1 MTGTGHGRSSERG
14 AAHHRRTRVRYAG
27 VVALIAIVA
36 AGCTSST
43 TPSDTAAGSDTGVA
57 PSSPSPSSVP
67 PGLVPTVVPIGVGA
81 QQAIPNLPPDAWN
94 VAISPDGDRIAYVTR
109 ATDVGACGACTD
121 VTRIVV
127 ADVDG
132 TGSHY
137 VTLGGPVGDVHTPAW
152 SPDGTQLAFIGA
164 TGGGND
170 DIYVATSRGQGTVD
184 PRRLT
189 HDPGQDEFP
198 AWAPD
203 GGTIAYDNCGSTPC
217 DDSGLSPTQEIWT
230 IPSSGGAPV
239 RLTTN
244 HVPDQAPTYAP
255 DDSRI
260 AFFHDGAI
268 FTTGPRGGPVRSIL
282 GGDVVEGWSPAW
294 APNGSAIAFLVFSGD
309 RATIGQTQLGR
320 VLSLPLGTVEV
331 VDVASGEVTSLDAS
345 TASSYNPVSWM
356 PSSTAVLVDAYAP
369 A

>member
-14 AAHHRRTRVRYAG
+14 AAHHGRTWVRDAG
-27 VVALIAIVA
+27 VVALIAIGLTA
-36 AGCTSST
+36 CTSSS
-43 TPSDTAAGSDTGVA
+43 TPSDSTAGSATGA
-57 PSSPSPSSVP
+57 ASSSPSTTP
-67 PGLVPTVVPIGVGA
+67 PGLVPTVVPVGVGP
-81 QQAIPNLPPDAWN
+81 QHTIPSLPADAWN
-94 VAISPDGDRIAYVTR
+94 VAVSPDGKRIAYVTR
-109 ATDVGACGACTD
+109 AQDVGTCGACSN
-121 VTRIVV
+121 VTRVVV
-127 ADVDG
+127 ANVDG
-132 TGSHY
+132 TGSHH
-137 VTLGGPVGDVHTPAW
+137 VTLGGPVDDVHAPAW
-152 SPDGTQLAFIGA
+152 SPDGSQLAFVGSRA
-164 TGGGND
+164 GNE
-170 DIYVATSRGQGTVD
+170 DIYVTSSREGTS
-184 PRRLT
+184 RRLT

-198 AWAPD
+198 TWAPD
-203 GGTIAYDNCGSTPC
+203 GRTIAYDNCGSTPC

-282 GGDVVEGWSPAW
+282 EGDVVEGWSPAW
-294 APNGSAIAFLVFSGD
+294 SPNGSAIAFLVFTGD
-309 RATIGQTQLGR
+309 RAMIEQTELGR
-320 VLSLPLGTVEV
+320 VLSLPLGTVEI
-331 VDVASGEVTSLDAS
+331 VDVANGDVTSLDAS

-356 PSSTAVLVDAYAP
+356 PNSTAVLVDAYAP